1 MSVFLYRLAH
11 WSVGRRRI
19 VLAAWLV
26 ALVGTVALAIAADG
40 ETSDTFEMPGTESQE
55 AVDLLDERFPAES
68 GSTARVVFATGDG
81 STLDDPAHADAI
93 GALLDEVARGPD
105 VTAVTDPFTAGTLS
119 SDRTIAFA
127 DVTYET
133 PADEVP
139 ASAISAVDAA
149 ARQADGDG
157 LAVELGGEVW
167 SDQASGSEPP
177 VELIGLGLAVVILLV
192 SFGSVV
198 AMGLPLVTA
207 VIGAGIGVFGIGIA
221 SAFTDL
227 NETVSVLAM
236 MLGLAVGIDY
246 ALFIVT
252 RHRQNLA
259 EGHDVAEAAARANA
273 TAGGAVVFAGMTVVI
288 ALAGLAAVG
297 IPLLT
302 RMGLGAAG
310 AVLVAVLIAVTLMP
324 ALLGFAGHKIDRL
337 TIGRARTG
345 SHAESHRTLSARWAR
360 RVTRRPAVSL
370 IAGLGVMAL
379 LAIPMF
385 SMRLGTP
392 DDGTKATSTTQRQA
406 YDLLAEGFGP
416 GFNGPLTA
424 VVDLTEADDRDAA
437 LAATVDAA
445 ERSPGVFAVGEPSV
459 NEAGDTAVVPV
470 IPDTGPAS
478 EDTDHLVDNLRSDVV
493 PRTEAST
500 GAEISIAGP
509 TAANIDLTDKVGGAL
524 PKFMAIVIGL
534 TMLLLLVV
542 FRSVLVPIKAAF
554 GILLSIGASLGV
566 SVAIFQWGWLKDVVG
581 LDGTIP
587 IVSFMP
593 SVMFAVL
600 FGLSMDYEVFI
611 LSRVRE
617 DYVRTGNPRA
627 SVVSG
632 LTSSARVVT
641 AAALIMIGVFA
652 SFALVN
658 DPNEKLLAIGFSSAI
673 FLDATVVRML
683 VVPAT
688 MALFDRKAWWL
699 PRWLDRL
706 LPNVDIEGEHL
717 MERLE
722 HEPAA
727 PAPGEP
733 PVVDQRE
740 PVG

>member
-11 WSVGRRRI
+11 WSVRRRRI
-19 VLAAWLV
+19 VLAAWLL
-26 ALVGTVALAIAADG
+26 ALVGTVALAIAAGG
-40 ETSDTFEMPGTESQE
+40 ENSDTFEMPGTESQE
-55 AVDLLDERFPAES
+55 AIDLLDERFPSES
-68 GSTARVVFATGDG
+68 GSTARVVFATDDG
-81 STLDDPAHADAI
+81 SSLDDPAHAAAI
-93 GALLDEVARGPD
+93 GAMLDEVARGPD
-105 VTAVTDPFTAGTLS
+105 VTAVADPFTEGAIS
-119 SDRTIAFA
+119 SDGTIGFA
-127 DVTYET
+127 DVTYEMT
-133 PADEVP
+133 ADEVP
-139 ASAISAVDAA
+139 GSAIAAMESAAQ
-149 ARQADGDG
+149 QADGDG

-167 SDQASGSEPP
+167 SDQATASEPP
-177 VELIGLGLAVVILLV
+177 VELIGLAIAVVVLLV

-207 VIGAGIGVFGIGIA
+207 LIGAAIGVFGIGIA

-227 NETVSVLAM
+227 SETVTVLAT

-259 EGHDVAEAAARANA
+259 EGRDVAEAAARANA

-288 ALAGLAAVG
+288 ALAGLTAVG

-302 RMGLGAAG
+302 QMGLGSAA
-310 AVLVAVLIAVTLMP
+310 AVLVAVMIAVTLMP

-345 SHAESHRTLSARWAR
+345 AHAESHRTLSARWAR
-360 RVTRRPAVSL
+360 RVTRRPALSL
-370 IAGLGVMAL
+370 AAGLGVMAL
-379 LAIPMF
+379 LAVPMF
-385 SMRLGTP
+385 SMRLGSP

-424 VVDLTEADDRDAA
+424 VVDLTEAADRDGA

-445 ERSPGVFAVGEPSV
+445 EQSPGVAAVGEPSV

-470 IPDTGPAS
+470 IPETGPAS
-478 EDTDHLVDNLRSDVV
+478 EETNDLVDSLRSVVV
-493 PRTEAST
+493 PETEATT
-500 GAEISIAGP
+500 GAEVSIAGP
-509 TAANIDLTDKVGGAL
+509 TAANIDLSDKIGDAL
-524 PKFMAIVIGL
+524 PTFMVIVISL

-542 FRSVLVPIKAAF
+542 FRSILVTIKAAI

-566 SVAIFQWGWLKDVVG
+566 SVAIFQWGWLSDVVG
-581 LDGTIP
+581 LEGTIP

-593 SVMFAVL
+593 VVMFAVL

-617 DYVRTGNPRA
+617 DYVRTGDPRA

-632 LTSSARVVT
+632 LTSSARVIT

-652 SFALVN
+652 SFALVD
-658 DPNEKLLAIGFSSAI
+658 DPTEKLLAIGFSSAI

-717 MERLE
+717 TERLE
-722 HEPAA
+722 HEPTG
-727 PAPGEP
+727 PAEGEP
-733 PVVDQRE
+733 PIVRPRE
-740 PVG
+740 PVH

>member
-1 MSVFLYRLAH
+1 LSVVLYRLAH
-11 WSVGRRRI
+11 WSVRRRRI

-55 AVDLLDERFPAES
+55 AVDLLDERFPAEA
-68 GSTARVVFATGDG
+68 GSTARVVFATDDG
-81 STLDDPAHADAI
+81 STLAAHADAI
-93 GALLDEVARGPD
+93 GALLDEVSRGPD
-105 VTAVTDPFTAGTLS
+105 VTAVTDPFTDGTLS
-119 SDRTIAFA
+119 SDRTTGFA
-127 DVTYET
+127 DVTYEM

-139 ASAISAVDAA
+139 GSAIASMEAA
-149 ARQADGDG
+149 AQRADGDG

-167 SDQASGSEPP
+167 SDQESESPP
-177 VELIGLGLAVVILLV
+177 VELIGLAIAVVVLLV

-198 AMGLPLVTA
+198 AMGLPLATA
-207 VIGAGIGVFGIGIA
+207 VIGAAIGVFGIGIA

-227 NETVSVLAM
+227 NGTITVLAT

-288 ALAGLAAVG
+288 ALAGLTAVG

-302 RMGLGAAG
+302 QMGLGAAG
-310 AVLVAVLIAVTLMP
+310 AVLIAVLIAVSLMP

-337 TIGRARTG
+337 SIGRARTG
-345 SHAESHRTLSARWAR
+345 SHAESHQTLSARWAR
-360 RVTRRPAVSL
+360 RVTRRPALAL

-392 DDGTKATSTTQRQA
+392 DDGTKPTSTTQRQA

-424 VVDLTEADDRDAA
+424 VVDLTGADDRDGA
-437 LAATVDAA
+437 LTATVDAA
-445 ERSPGVFAVGEPSV
+445 EVAPGVHAVGEPSV
-459 NEAGDTAVVPV
+459 NEAGDTAVVPI
-470 IPDTGPAS
+470 IPETGPAS
-478 EDTDHLVDNLRSDVV
+478 EDTTELVNTLREDVV
-493 PRTEAST
+493 PGTEAST
-500 GAEISIAGP
+500 GAEISIAGS

-524 PKFMAIVIGL
+524 PAFMAIVIGL

-581 LDGTIP
+581 LEGTIP

-593 SVMFAVL
+593 TVMFAVL

-611 LSRVRE
+611 LSRMRE

-632 LTSSARVVT
+632 LTSSARVIT

-706 LPNVDIEGEHL
+706 LPNVDIEGDHL
-717 MERLE
+717 MEQLE
-722 HEPAA
+722 REPEE

-733 PVVDQRE
+733 PTVRQRE

>member
-1 MSVFLYRLAH
+1 MSGILYRLAH
-11 WSVGRRRI
+11 WSVHRRRV

-26 ALVGTVALAIAADG
+26 ALVGTVVLATAADG
-40 ETSDTFEMPGTESQE
+40 QSSDSFEMPGTESQQ
-55 AVDLLDERFPAES
+55 AADLLDERFPTES
-68 GSTARVVFATGDG
+68 GSTARLVFATDDG
-81 STLDDPAHADAI
+81 SALDDPAHAAAI
-93 GALLDEVARGPD
+93 TAMLDDVAREPEVA
-105 VTAVTDPFTAGTLS
+105 AVADPFDEGTIS
-119 SDRTIAFA
+119 SDGTIGFA
-127 DVTYET
+127 DVTYEM

-139 ASAISAVDAA
+139 ASAIAA
-149 ARQADGDG
+149 MERAAPQTDGDG

-167 SDQASGSEPP
+167 SDQATASEPP
-177 VELIGLGLAVVILLV
+177 VELIGLAIAVVVLLV

-207 VIGAGIGVFGIGIA
+207 LIGAAIGVFGIGVA

-227 NETVSVLAM
+227 SETVAVLAT

-288 ALAGLAAVG
+288 ALAGLTAVG

-302 RMGLGAAG
+302 QLGLGSAA
-310 AVLVAVLIAVTLMP
+310 AVLVAVMIAVTLMP

-345 SHAESHRTLSARWAR
+345 AHAESHQTLSARWAR
-360 RVTRRPAVSL
+360 RVTRRPALSL
-370 IAGLGVMAL
+370 AAGLGVMAL
-379 LAIPMF
+379 LAVPMF
-385 SMRLGTP
+385 SMRLGAP
-392 DDGTKATSTTQRQA
+392 DDGTRAASTTQRQA

-424 VVDLTEADDRDAA
+424 VVDLTETADRDVA
-437 LAATVDAA
+437 LAATVDAVEQA
-445 ERSPGVFAVGEPSV
+445 PGVADVGEPSV

-470 IPDTGPAS
+470 IPETGPAA
-478 EDTDHLVDNLRSDVV
+478 EETNDLVDNLRGIIV
-493 PRTEAST
+493 PEAEATT
-500 GAEISIAGP
+500 GAKVAIAGP
-509 TAANIDLTDKVGGAL
+509 TAANIDLSDKIGDAL
-524 PKFMAIVIGL
+524 PRFMIIVISL

-542 FRSVLVPIKAAF
+542 FRSILVTIKAAV

-566 SVAIFQWGWLKDVVG
+566 SVAIFQWGWLSDVVG

-593 SVMFAVL
+593 VVMFAVL

-617 DYVRTGNPRA
+617 DYVRTGDPRA

-632 LTSSARVVT
+632 LTSSARVIT

-652 SFALVN
+652 SFALVD
-658 DPNEKLLAIGFSSAI
+658 DPTEKLLAIGFSSAI
-673 FLDATVVRML
+673 FLDATVVRMV

-699 PRWLDRL
+699 PGWLDRL
-706 LPNVDIEGEHL
+706 LPNVDVEGEHL

-722 HEPAA
+722 LEPEE

-733 PVVDQRE
+733 PIVRRRE